1 MAASAPPLDKLLREG
16 WGLADLASSWFRPAV
31 KVSGAGRGQPVIVI
45 PGMLTGDSTVQYLRR
60 SLRASGFDARPSDIS
75 FHAVATTESVGRV
88 ARQLARVNAE
98 TGQIVAL
105 VGWSLGGLYARIL
118 AHRHPELVSAV
129 VTLGTPFSG
138 DLRANNAWRL
148 YEKLSG
154 HPVDRSP
161 FSENV
166 AAKPPVP
173 TVAVWSANDGI
184 IAPESARGQPE
195 ESDRR
200 VEVAAHHLD
209 MGSNAASVRQV
220 IAALAEVLA

>member
-1 MAASAPPLDKLLREG
+1 M
-16 WGLADLASSWFRPAV
+16 
-31 KVSGAGRGQPVIVI
+31 
-45 PGMLTGDSTVQYLRR
+45 
-60 SLRASGFDARPSDIS
+60 
-75 FHAVATTESVGRV
+75 
-88 ARQLARVNAE
+88 
-98 TGQIVAL
+98 AL

-154 HPVDRSP
+154 HPVDHSP